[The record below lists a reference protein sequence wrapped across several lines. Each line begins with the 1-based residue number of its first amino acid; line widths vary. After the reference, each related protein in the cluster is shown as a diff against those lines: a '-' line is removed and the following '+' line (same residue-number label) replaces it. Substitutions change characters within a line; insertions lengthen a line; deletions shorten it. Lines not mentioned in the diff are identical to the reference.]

1 MKKDI
6 KTTKE
11 LYEKENTILTKKS
24 DNISNIRLILFI
36 ALIIA
41 YFSLKTLPT
50 IKIITTISLF
60 IIFIIIIIYH
70 NTIVKKIKNNNAY
83 LNIIKEYEDRTN
95 GNWKT
100 FPNTG
105 IEIDNNELAID
116 LDLVGKNSL
125 FQLINTS
132 KSINGKRSLI
142 NKLINPKISKKDIL
156 ENQESIKELSN
167 NFQFLLDFQTKIN
180 SIKKIENIDY
190 QNYTNILDDEKHIS
204 KKELIFG
211 IITSTI
217 TDIIL
222 LLSIFNIINI
232 RYFII
237 VLIIQLI
244 ISYIYL
250 YKYNNEFNNISECSR
265 NISSLKEIYEVTINN
280 NFKYKK
286 LNNIKNN
293 LKEGYEVITKLDKIS
308 ILDSYRFNFI
318 TNVILNAIMSLNI
331 IVLYKYNTLITKE
344 HKIIK
349 ENINNIEELENLISF
364 TTIPLIKENVSLP
377 SIDDKTNLEFTNI
390 AHPLLEESKCIT
402 NSFNSKDDIN
412 IITGS
417 NMSGKTSFMKTIA
430 INLILMYNGTYVNAE
445 HFTSSLNKIFTSIK
459 VTDDIEKGIST
470 FYGELLRIQKILEYK
485 NDNKD
490 PIIVFID
497 EIFKGTNYNDRIL
510 GAKEIIKKLSKHNC
524 IVIITTHDF
533 ELCEIDSKKIYNY
546 HFEEQYIKD
555 KITFDYKIKEGMCTK
570 TNAKYLME
578 QIGILNK

>member
-6 KTTKE
+6 KIAKE
-11 LYEKENTILTKKS
+11 KYEKENNMLNIKS
-24 DNISNIRLILFI
+24 DNISSLRLILFI
-36 ALIIA
+36 ILLIT
-41 YFSLKTLPT
+41 YFSLKSIPTL
-50 IKIITTISLF
+50 KIILSL
-60 IIFIIIIIYH
+60 IILSIFLIIVIYH
-70 NTIVKKIKNNNAY
+70 NTIIKKIKNNDNY

-95 GNWKT
+95 GNWKNFT
-100 FPNTG
+100 NTG

-142 NKLINPKISKKDIL
+142 NKLINPKIDKNNII

-167 NFQFLLDFQTKIN
+167 NFNFILDFQNKIN
-180 SIKKIENIDY
+180 TIKNIENIDY
-190 QNYTNILDDEKHIS
+190 QNYTNILDEEKHIS

-211 IITSTI
+211 IITSTL

-222 LLSIFNIINI
+222 LLSIFNVINI
-232 RYFII
+232 RYFITA
-237 VLIIQLI
+237 LIIDLI
-244 ISYIYL
+244 ISYIYS
-250 YKYNNEFNNISECSR
+250 YKYNKEFDNISQCSR
-265 NISSLKEIYEVTINN
+265 NISNLKEVYETIINS

-286 LNNIKNN
+286 LNSIKNN
-293 LKEGYEVITKLDKIS
+293 LTDGYEVINKLEKIS

-331 IVLYKYNTLITKE
+331 VVLYKYNTLIAKE

-364 TTIPLIKENVSLP
+364 TTIPLVKNNITLP
-377 SIDDKTNLEFTNI
+377 SIADKTKIEFTNI
-390 AHPLLEESKCIT
+390 SHPLLEEDKCIT
-402 NSFNSKDDIN
+402 NSFSSKDDIN

-430 INLILMYNGTYVNAE
+430 INLILMYNGSYVNAE
-445 HFTSSLNKIFTSIK
+445 SFSSSLNKIFTSIK
-459 VTDDIEKGIST
+459 VTDDIERGIST

-485 NDNKD
+485 KDNKE

-510 GAKEIIKKLSKHNC
+510 GAKEIIKKLSKYNC

-533 ELCEIDSKKIYNY
+533 ELCEIENKKIYNY

-578 QIGILNK
+578 QIGILTK